1 MNLNGCETDGVP
13 APSDFELGT
22 WVSDDDGPPYAELR
36 RLYEAARTLILDWQT
51 RNDALTA
58 ERDGYRAVAEQR
70 AAQISALAQ
79 EVERLREE
87 NGQIADLCDG
97 TLSTNA
103 ELAAKVERLQGL
115 VEKSRDIIQVAFSV
129 KLGDGKLYAFV
140 QELTAALAPHEV
152 EE

>member
-1 MNLNGCETDGVP
+1 MNLNGCEIDGVP
-13 APSDFELGT
+13 APSDWELCP
-22 WVSDDDGPPYAELR
+22 DGLDRERAISRLR
-36 RLYEAARTLILDWQT
+36 ACIRQNLAVI
-51 RNDALTA
+51 A

-70 AAQISALAQ
+70 AA

-103 ELAAKVERLQGL
+103 ELAAKVERLRVVLAEAQ
-115 VEKSRDIIQVAFSV
+115 
-129 KLGDGKLYAFV
+129 AFV
-140 QELTAALAPHEV
+140 GNWCASIGSTEWGEYMEGKRVKALIAAALAPHEV